1 MKLLLIR
8 HAEPAEDGGLTEKG
22 KREAELLAERIAPL
36 PVQEYYVSPLQR
48 AAETAEPVLR
58 KTGRKAETLGWLR
71 EFDVPTAK
79 PDWETLSPVP
89 WNWLPGD
96 WLSDP
101 RFLSAEHW
109 PENEIFRQAGVG
121 EVYGKVTA
129 AFDDFLSEHGYV
141 RTGKAYRA
149 SRPNTDTLALITH
162 FGLSC
167 VLMSRLFNCSP
178 MVLWHS
184 LCMPP
189 SSVTAIY
196 TEERRKGIAVFRA
209 ASIGDVS
216 HLYAAGEDPSSA
228 GQFPEVFSMEN
239 NSRG

>member
-8 HAEPAEDGGLTEKG
+8 HAEPAEDGGLTGKG
-22 KREAELLAERIAPL
+22 KREAELLAERIASL
-36 PVQEYYVSPLQR
+36 PVQAFYISPLQR
-48 AAETAEPVLR
+48 AVDTAEAVLR
-58 KTGRKAETLGWLR
+58 KAGRMAETLGWLR

-89 WNWLPGD
+89 WNWLPED

-109 PENEIFRQAGVG
+109 EKNEILRQAGVG
-121 EVYGKVTA
+121 EAYGKVTA
-129 AFDDFLSEHGYV
+129 AFDAFLAEHGYF
-141 RTGKAYRA
+141 REGKAYRTCMA
-149 SRPNTDTLALITH
+149 NTDTIVLITH

-184 LCMPP
+184 LAMPP
-189 SSVTAIY
+189 SSVTTIF
-196 TEERRKGIAVFRA
+196 TEERREGIAVFRA
-209 ASIGDVS
+209 ASIGDIS
-216 HLYAAGEDPSSA
+216 HLYIAGEEPSSA
-228 GQFPEVFSMEN
+228 GRFQEVFSP
-239 NSRG
+239 